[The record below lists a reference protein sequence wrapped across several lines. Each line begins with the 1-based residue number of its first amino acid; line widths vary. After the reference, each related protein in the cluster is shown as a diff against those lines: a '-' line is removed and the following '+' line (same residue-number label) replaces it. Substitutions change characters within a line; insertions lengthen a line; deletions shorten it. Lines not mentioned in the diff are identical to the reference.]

1 MTAPASASAS
11 RLAGL
16 SPEQIQ
22 RMIDS
27 LRGTAPQPAAATSGI
42 IKEIHCRPPGL
53 ERLPLS
59 FSQER
64 LWFLDR
70 LDPGSSVYNMP
81 AAVEL
86 RGALRPA
93 ALAAALSAVVRR
105 HEALRTTFSEVGGV
119 PVQRISPPA
128 GTPLPRIDLAA
139 LPQEARRSETGRLG
153 AEHAARRFDLE
164 RGPLFA
170 AILLQL
176 GDGGHRLLLVMHH
189 IVSDG
194 WSMGILIREV
204 AALYG
209 AFVEGRH
216 APLPQLAVQY
226 ADFALW
232 QRETAAAGREKDLAW
247 WSERLAGP
255 PAPLDLPMDRPRPAV
270 QTWRGGSVVR
280 TLSASLSSRLRSFS
294 QAEGASLFMTLLAG
308 AQALFHRLAGQ
319 DDVVVGSPIAGRRQ
333 AETEPLI
340 GFFLNLLALR
350 TDLSGDPG
358 FRELVARV
366 REVTL
371 GAYAHQD
378 LPFEAL
384 LAHLQPERDL
394 ARTPLFQVLF
404 NMLNLPEGDLRLPGL
419 ELASVALPDLA
430 SKFDLTF
437 YVRDDPDK
445 GIAIRLVYN
454 ADLFDAV
461 RIEELLDQ
469 LALLLAAGVETPE
482 LGVRQIPLAAT
493 PRAQSVLPDPAAP
506 LDAGWIGSIHA
517 LFAERARSAPERPAV
532 SDRDGVWSYGELDAA
547 SARVAG
553 WLLAQGLRRG
563 DRVAIWAHRSAP
575 VALAVLGA
583 LQAGGAFVLLDPAYP
598 PLRLLEMLRLSGA
611 RAFLRLEAA
620 GPVPD
625 AVAGWIAGAGCPVLD
640 LPRGGPGA
648 ALARLAGAPDAPPAE
663 VDPDDVAALGFTSGS
678 TGTPKVIVAR
688 HGPLTHFL
696 PWQCERFELSAGD
709 RFTLLSSLAHDP
721 LQRDLFTPFYLGAAL
736 AVPDPEDLE
745 IPGRVASWM
754 ARERVTV
761 AHLTPAMAQLLTQR
775 PSGGDLAQVPTLRR
789 VLLVGDALTRRDV
802 RRIRALAPQ
811 VVCIN
816 LYGSPETQRAVGYHV
831 VEDAAGV
838 ADPDNRGL
846 QVLPLGRGMRD
857 AQLLVI
863 SPSGGLA
870 GIGEIGEIA
879 VRSPHLARGYLG
891 DAALTAERF
900 QTNPFTGEPGDRV
913 YRTGDLGRYLPD
925 GEVVFAGR
933 ADLQVKIRG
942 FRIEPAEIEA
952 AIGALPGVR
961 EAVVLAREERGA
973 PGEKRLVAYVVPE
986 RERAIEAQEL
996 RDALRGRLP
1005 AYMVPADFVLL
1016 ERLPLTPNGKV
1027 DRRALPAPDRTPLPD
1042 VIETPRG
1049 PVEERLARIW
1059 SEVLG
1064 VERVGPRDDFF
1075 ALGGHSIL
1083 ATVLMHRVREEL
1095 GADLPLRTL
1104 FVTPTVAGLAA
1115 AVAAVPSEE
1124 RALPARLPR
1133 IVSDPAG
1140 SGLPFPLTDVQE
1152 AYWIGRGA
1160 GMELGA
1166 VATHS
1171 YFETDIAG
1179 LDVDRLETAL
1189 RLLIAR
1195 HGMLRA
1201 IVQPDGRQRI
1211 LDAVPPY
1218 VIGRLDLRE
1227 ASPETAAEALGAVR
1241 ARMSHQ
1247 VLPAD
1252 RWPLFE
1258 IAASLLPEGPSGET
1272 RVRLHVSLDLLISD
1286 AWSLRLLARDL
1297 GRLYEQPEASLAEL
1311 EISFRD
1317 YVLAEAAL
1325 RESAS
1330 GERALEYW
1338 RGRLADLPPPPALPL
1353 ARNPSSI
1360 AAPRFVR
1367 RRGELTAA
1375 RWAWLKERAAVA
1387 GLTPS
1392 GVLLAAW
1399 SEVLA
1404 AWSGSPRFT
1413 LNLTLF
1419 NRLPLHPQVSQ
1430 IVGDFTSLTL
1440 LAVERRPG
1448 EPFVEGA
1455 RRLQQQLWEDLDH
1468 RLVSGVRVL
1477 RELSRLRHE
1486 PRTIMPV
1493 VFTSTL
1499 AQASRAPA
1507 AEGSGMRGEGGWG
1520 ISQTPQV
1527 WLDHQVTERD
1537 GILFWSWD
1545 AVEELFPA
1553 GLLDDMLGAYIRLLE
1568 RLAGDEAAWQEP
1580 VRGLLP
1586 AGQLDLIAEANA
1598 TAAPRPQ
1605 GLLHEPFLEQARRAP
1620 GALAV
1625 ITSSRTVTYGEL
1637 DRLSLA
1643 LARRLRRLGAGPDR
1657 LVAVAMHKGWEQV
1670 AAVLAVLRAGAAY
1683 LPIDARLPAERI
1695 RHLLARG
1702 EAAVALTQPGLAIDW
1717 SEGVERV
1724 VVELEDGEDGEDLE
1738 EVAQGGDL
1746 AYVIFT
1752 SGSTGE
1758 PKGVMIEHRA
1768 ALNTVA
1774 DINRRFGVGPGD
1786 RVLAL
1791 SSLSFDLSVWDIF
1804 GVLAAG
1810 GALVLPDAG
1819 SERDPALWAEL
1830 AARER
1835 VTVWN
1840 TVPALMEMLVEH
1852 GAGRPGALAAPLRLV
1867 LLSGDWIPVRLPD
1880 RVRAAFPGARV
1891 ISLGGATE
1899 ASIWSIL
1906 FPVGEVG
1913 AEWTSIPYGRAMAN
1927 QSFHVLAGELEP
1939 CPVWVPGPLYIG
1951 GAGLARG
1958 YWRDEETTRAA
1969 FLVHP
1974 RTGERLYRTGDR
1986 GRLLPNGDIEFLG
1999 RDDTQV
2005 KVQGHRIELGE
2016 IEAALVTHPAVA
2028 TAVVAAVG
2036 ERRGPKQLVG
2046 YVVPQ
2051 PADVL
2056 VALTAR
2062 PAVLTDPVERLR
2074 FKLAHHGERAE
2085 EGHPAVAL
2093 RRPELA
2099 PEQVEAL
2106 YLRRRSFR
2114 RYLHEPVPL
2123 DDLAGFLACLLPVEI
2138 AGAPFPKHRYG
2149 SAGSLYPVQTWL
2161 HVKSGRVEGLAG
2173 GIYYH
2178 DPRGHRLVWLSPDD
2192 RLDAALWDPTNRAA
2206 FEEAA
2211 FVVFLI
2217 ARLAAIAP
2225 LYGERARHFAALE
2238 AGLMTQL
2245 LETAAPDHRIGLAQ
2259 MGGLRFEAIRR
2270 RFALDDSCELVHTLL
2285 GGRIDAAQTG
2295 HAAFLA
2301 EMAEQ
2306 QALVRL
2312 LEERPEEIAAAA
2324 AAAPIP
2330 QTQRSDAELF
2340 AALRDHLRSRLPEP
2354 LVPALWVR
2362 LDALPLSANGKVDRK
2377 ALPPPEAAPAAD
2389 RPAAGWAPPETE
2401 VEKILAGLVA
2411 EVLGIPRVGLHESFF
2426 DLGASSVHIVRVHN
2440 ALRESLGTEIP
2451 IVEMFNHPSVSHLAR
2466 RLAPEAAR
2474 AGAPDPG
2481 SERGERLREGKDWRR
2496 QRLEKRRA
2504 AGGL

>member
-1 MTAPASASAS
+1 MTAPASPS

-16 SPEQIQ
+16 SPEQLQ
-22 RMIDS
+22 RLIDS
-27 LRGTAPQPAAATSGI
+27 LRGKAPQPAAMAP
-42 IKEIHCRPPGL
+42 EIPPRPPGL

-70 LDPGSSVYNMP
+70 LDPGSAVYNMP

-105 HEALRTTFSEVGGV
+105 HEALRTTFAEVGGV
-119 PVQRISPPA
+119 PVQRIAPPA
-128 GTPLPRIDLAA
+128 ETPLPRVDLAA
-139 LPQEARRSETGRLG
+139 LPEEARRSEASRLTL
-153 AEHAARRFDLE
+153 EHAARRFDLA

-170 AILLQL
+170 AALLRL
-176 GDGGHRLLLVMHH
+176 ETDRHRLLLVMHH

-194 WSMGILIREV
+194 WSVGILIREV
-204 AALYG
+204 ATLYG
-209 AFVEGRH
+209 AFVEGRPS
-216 APLPQLAVQY
+216 PLPGLAIQY

-232 QRETAAAGREKDLAW
+232 QREIAAGEREQDLAW
-247 WSERLAGP
+247 WSERLVGP
-255 PAPLDLPMDRPRPAV
+255 PAPLDLPADRPRPAV
-270 QTWRGGSVVR
+270 QTWRGGSAVR
-280 TLSASLSSRLRSFS
+280 TLSADLSRRLRGFS

-308 AQALFHRLAGQ
+308 VQALFHRLAGQ
-319 DDVVVGSPIAGRRQ
+319 DDVVVGSPIAGRRR

-358 FRELVARV
+358 FRALVARV

-371 GAYAHQD
+371 SAYAHQD

-404 NMLNLPEGDLRLPGL
+404 NMLNLPEGDLRLPAL
-419 ELASVALPDLA
+419 ELEAVALPDLT

-437 YVRDDPDK
+437 YVHDDPGQ

-461 RIEELLDQ
+461 RMEELLDQ
-469 LALLLAAGVETPE
+469 LALLLSAGVETPE

-493 PRAQSVLPDPAAP
+493 PRARSILPDPAAP
-506 LDAGWIGSIHA
+506 LDAGWVGSVQA

-532 SDRDGVWSYGELDAA
+532 SDCDGVWTYGDLDAA
-547 SARVAG
+547 SRRLAG
-553 WLLAQGLRRG
+553 WLLAHGLERG
-563 DRVAIWAHRSAP
+563 DRVAIWGHRSAP
-575 VALAVLGA
+575 VALAVLGT
-583 LQAGGAFVLLDPAYP
+583 LQAGGALVLLDPAYP

-611 RAFLRLEAA
+611 RALLRLEAA
-620 GPVPD
+620 GPLPD
-625 AVAGWIAGAGCPVLD
+625 AVAGWTVGAGCAVLD
-640 LPRGGPGA
+640 LPRGGPGT
-648 ALARLAGAPDAPPAE
+648 ALERLAGAPEAPPAE
-663 VDPDDVAALGFTSGS
+663 VGPDDVAALGFTSGS
-678 TGTPKVIVAR
+678 TGTPKAILAR

-696 PWQCERFELSAGD
+696 PWQCERFELSAAD

-736 AVPDPEDLE
+736 AIPDPEDLE
-745 IPGRVASWM
+745 IPGRIAAWT

-761 AHLTPAMAQLLTQR
+761 AHLTPAMAQLLTER
-775 PSGGDLAQVPTLRR
+775 PAGGDLARVTTLRR

-811 VVCIN
+811 AVVVN
-816 LYGSPETQRAVGYHV
+816 LYGSTETQRAVGYHV
-831 VEDAAGV
+831 VEDAAG
-838 ADPDNRGL
+838 ADERGL

-857 AQLLVI
+857 VQLLVTGA
-863 SPSGGLA
+863 GGLA
-870 GIGEIGEIA
+870 GIGELGEIA

-891 DAALTAERF
+891 DPALTAAKF
-900 QTNPFTGEPGDRV
+900 QTNPFTGEAADRV
-913 YRTGDLGRYLPD
+913 YRTGDLGRYLPH

-961 EAVVLAREERGA
+961 EAVVVARDDRGE
-973 PGEKRLVAYVVPE
+973 PREKRLVAYVVPE
-986 RERAIEAQEL
+986 REGAVPME
-996 RDALRGRLP
+996 ALRQALRERLP
-1005 AYMVPADFVLL
+1005 AYLVPADFVLL

-1027 DRRALPAPDRTPLPD
+1027 DRRVLPAPDRTVLPAA
-1042 VIETPRG
+1042 VETPRG
-1049 PVEERLARIW
+1049 PIEERLAGLW
-1059 SEVLG
+1059 AEVLH
-1064 VERVGPRDDFF
+1064 VERVGPHDDFF

-1083 ATVLMHRVREEL
+1083 ATVLMHRMREEL

-1104 FVTPTVAGLAA
+1104 FVAPTVAGLAA
-1115 AVAAVPSEE
+1115 AVAAVPREE
-1124 RALPARLPR
+1124 RALPARLPK
-1133 IVSDPAG
+1133 IVPDPAG
-1140 SGLPFPLTDVQE
+1140 QHLPFPLTDVQE
-1152 AYWIGRGA
+1152 AYWIGRSA
-1160 GMELGA
+1160 GMELGS

-1171 YFETDIAG
+1171 YFEADLAG
-1179 LDVDRLETAL
+1179 LDVDRLEAAL
-1189 RLLIAR
+1189 RLLIDR

-1211 LDAVPPY
+1211 LAEVPPY
-1218 VIGRLDLRE
+1218 VVHRLDLRA
-1227 ASPETAAEALGAVR
+1227 ASPKAAAEALGAVR
-1241 ARMSHQ
+1241 TRMSHQ

-1258 IAASLLPEGPSGET
+1258 IAASLLPEDQEREH

-1297 GRLYEQPEASLAEL
+1297 GRLYEEPGVSLPEL

-1317 YVLAEAAL
+1317 YVLAEAAF
-1325 RESAS
+1325 RETET
-1330 GERALEYW
+1330 GQRALEHW
-1338 RGRLADLPPPPALPL
+1338 RGRLADLPPPPTLPL
-1353 ARNPSSI
+1353 ARNPATV
-1360 AAPRFVR
+1360 AAPRFIR
-1367 RRGELTAA
+1367 RRAELPAA
-1375 RWAWLKERAAVA
+1375 RWARLKERTAQA

-1392 GVLLAAW
+1392 GILLAAW

-1404 AWSGSPRFT
+1404 AWSGSSRFT

-1419 NRLPLHPQVSQ
+1419 NRLPLHPQVDQ
-1430 IVGDFTSLTL
+1430 VAGDFTSLTL
-1440 LAVERRPG
+1440 LAVERRSG
-1448 EPFVEGA
+1448 EPFLEGA
-1455 RRLQQQLWEDLDH
+1455 RRLQQRLWEDLDH

-1477 RELSRLRHE
+1477 RELSRLRGE
-1486 PRTIMPV
+1486 PRMAMPV

-1499 AQASRAPA
+1499 NQASREPA
-1507 AEGSGMRGEGGWG
+1507 AAGPVRGEGGWG

-1527 WLDHQVTERD
+1527 WLDHQVTEV
-1537 GILFWSWD
+1537 GGALVWSWD

-1553 GLLDDMLGAYIRLLE
+1553 GMLDDMLGAYIRLLE
-1568 RLAGDEAAWQEP
+1568 RLAGDEAAWREP

-1586 AGQLDLIAEANA
+1586 AEQLRRIAEVNA
-1598 TAAPRPQ
+1598 TAAPLPT
-1605 GLLHEPFLEQARRAP
+1605 GLLHQPFLEQARRAP
-1620 GALAV
+1620 GASAV
-1625 ITSSRTVTYGEL
+1625 ITSSRTLNYGEL

-1643 LARRLRRLGAGPDR
+1643 LARHLRQLGARPNR
-1657 LVAVAMHKGWEQV
+1657 LVAVVMHKGWEQV
-1670 AAVLAVLRAGAAY
+1670 AAALAVLRAGAAY
-1683 LPIDARLPAERI
+1683 LPVDARLPAERI

-1702 EAAVALTQPGLAIDW
+1702 EAAVALTQPGLEEALAW
-1717 SEGVERV
+1717 PEGVERV
-1724 VVELEDGEDGEDLE
+1724 VVESNDGEDGEDIDDLAE
-1738 EVAQGGDL
+1738 AGDL

-1768 ALNTVA
+1768 ALNTVV
-1774 DINRRFGVGPGD
+1774 DVNRRFDVGPED

-1791 SSLSFDLSVWDIF
+1791 SSLSFDLSVWDVF

-1810 GALVLPDAG
+1810 GALVVPDAG
-1819 SERDPALWAEL
+1819 SERDPAHWAKL

-1852 GAGRPGALAAPLRLV
+1852 GAGQPGALAAPLRLV

-1880 RVRAAFPGARV
+1880 RIRAAFPGAAV

-1906 FPVGEVG
+1906 YPVGEVG
-1913 AEWTSIPYGRAMAN
+1913 VDWTSIPYGRAMAN
-1927 QSFHVLAGELEP
+1927 QSFHVLDGDLEP
-1939 CPVWVPGPLYIG
+1939 CPVWVPGHLHIG
-1951 GAGLARG
+1951 GSGLARG
-1958 YWRDEETTRAA
+1958 YWRDEETTRGA

-1974 RTGERLYRTGDR
+1974 RTGERLYHTGDI

-2016 IEAALVTHPAVA
+2016 IEAALAHHPAVSA
-2028 TAVVAAVG
+2028 AAVAAVG
-2036 ERRGPKQLVG
+2036 ERRGAKQLVA
-2046 YVVPQ
+2046 YVVPRQ
-2051 PADVL
+2051 PAVP
-2056 VALTAR
+2056 AR
-2062 PAVLTDPVERLR
+2062 SAVLTDPMERLR
-2074 FKLAHHGERAE
+2074 FKLAHHGLRPDEER
-2085 EGHPAVAL
+2085 PAVAL
-2093 RRPELA
+2093 WRPELS
-2099 PEQVEAL
+2099 PEQIEAL

-2114 RYLHEPVPL
+2114 SFLREPVPL
-2123 DDLAGFLACLLPVEI
+2123 DDLAGLLATLLPVEI
-2138 AGAPFPKHRYG
+2138 AGAPFPKRRYG
-2149 SAGSLYPVQTWL
+2149 SAGNLYPVQTWL
-2161 HVKSGRVEGLAG
+2161 HVKAGRVDGLAG
-2173 GIYYH
+2173 GVYYH
-2178 DPRGHRLVWLSPDD
+2178 DPRQHRLVLVSSEGN
-2192 RLDAALWDPTNRAA
+2192 LDAALWDPANRAV

-2211 FVVFLI
+2211 FAVFLI
-2217 ARLAAIAP
+2217 ARLTAIAP
-2225 LYGERARHFAALE
+2225 LYGERARHFAVLE

-2245 LETAAPDHRIGLAQ
+2245 LETAAPDLRIGLAQ
-2259 MGGLRFEAIRR
+2259 MGGLRFEAVRE

-2295 HAAFLA
+2295 LAAFCA

-2312 LEERPEEIAAAA
+2312 LEEHPEGIAAATPPA
-2324 AAAPIP
+2324 L
-2330 QTQRSDAELF
+2330 RSDADLF
-2340 AALRDHLRSRLPEP
+2340 VALREHLRSRLPEP

-2377 ALPPPEAAPAAD
+2377 ALPPPEAAASA
-2389 RPAAGWAPPETE
+2389 RPAAAWAPPETE
-2401 VEKILAGLVA
+2401 IEKTLAGLVA
-2411 EVLGIPRVGLHESFF
+2411 EVLGVPRVGLHESFF
-2426 DLGASSVHIVRVHN
+2426 DLGASSVQIVRVHN
-2440 ALRESLGTEIP
+2440 ALRETLGAEIP
-2451 IVEMFNHPSVSHLAR
+2451 IVDLFNHPSVSLLAR
-2466 RLAPEAAR
+2466 RLAQLSHGAR
-2474 AGAPDPG
+2474 PTRETADPG
-2481 SERGERLREGKDWRR
+2481 AERSERLREGKDWRR
-2496 QRLEKRRA
+2496 QRLEKRRS